1 MADYTFVLNPE
12 AGKGA
17 GRKVGILLEQLLPG
31 FGKSHELVRTERAG
45 HATEIAR
52 STTSP
57 FVVAVGGDGTLNEV
71 ANALVGS
78 QKTIGIIP
86 AGSGNDFI
94 RSIGIPRSVQLALE
108 CLKTGRGRVIDAGRV
123 QTGKDV
129 NGSIQDAPERYFVN
143 GVGIGFDA
151 SVARRVSEIKHLRG
165 TLLYLLAVLQTLGKY
180 KSPEF
185 HGTTDDRTW
194 RSRELL
200 VAAGNGRCAGG
211 GFYLTPEARVD
222 DGLLDV
228 CIIDD
233 VSIPR
238 ILRLIPTVLGGKKVQ
253 DECVT
258 YLRSK
263 GLALRSS
270 DVFNVHADGEI
281 VGREVNSVKVG
292 IVPSALCVVG
302 GSQQD

>member
-1 MADYTFVLNPE
+1 VAEYTFVLNPE

-17 GRKVGILLEQLLPG
+17 GRKAGILMEKLLPG
-31 FGKSHELVRTERAG
+31 FGRPYELVRTERPG

-52 STTSP
+52 DSASS

-94 RSIGIPRSVQLALE
+94 RSMGIPRSIPDALE
-108 CLKTGRGRVIDAGRV
+108 FLKAGRGRVIDAGRV
-123 QTGKDV
+123 QTGKEI
-129 NGSIQDAPERYFVN
+129 NGSTQDAPERYFVN

-165 TLLYLLAVLQTLGKY
+165 TMLYLLAVLQTLGRY

-185 HGTTDDRTW
+185 HGTTDDRAWT
-194 RSRELL
+194 SRELL

-211 GFYLTPEARVD
+211 GFYLTPEAKVD
-222 DGLLDV
+222 DGLLDL

-238 ILRLIPTVLGGKKVQ
+238 ILRLIPTVLGAKKVQ
-253 DECVT
+253 DDHVT
-258 YLRSK
+258 YLRTKS
-263 GLALRSS
+263 LTLRSS
-270 DVFNVHADGEI
+270 DSFNVHADGEI
-281 VGREVNSVKVG
+281 VGREVNSVKVE
-292 IVPSALCVVG
+292 IVPSALCVIG
-302 GSQQD
+302 GAR